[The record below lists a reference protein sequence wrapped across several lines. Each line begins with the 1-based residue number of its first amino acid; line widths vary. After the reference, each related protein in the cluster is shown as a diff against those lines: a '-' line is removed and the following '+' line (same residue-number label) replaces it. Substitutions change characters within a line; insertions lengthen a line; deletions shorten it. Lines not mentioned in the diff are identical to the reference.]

1 MIKVSDSDF
10 QISCYNSINYV
21 LFVIF
26 IICLPFGKFMIQF
39 VHGPFGGVN
48 MQVVTYRRV
57 STERQGRSG
66 LGLEAQTD
74 YIAHAVRQHGW
85 EIIDE
90 FTDEGVSGSL
100 EPMQRNGLRQAIELC
115 KRTGACLLVAKLD
128 RLSRSVLD
136 IATLV
141 EQLPCIKV
149 ATMPTADKFQLHL
162 YAALA
167 EQERDFIKQRT
178 SDALAS
184 LKARA
189 AAGDE
194 LSQQKVQTW
203 SDNIAA
209 AHASGVN
216 RQRSIKVRAVRADAF
231 AATVE
236 DNILAAR
243 TRGHTTLQAIANY
256 LNERGITTRR
266 GKRWTPAAVSRVES
280 RFPTPSDRSS
290 M

>member
-1 MIKVSDSDF
+1 
-10 QISCYNSINYV
+10 
-21 LFVIF
+21 
-26 IICLPFGKFMIQF
+26 
-39 VHGPFGGVN
+39 

-66 LGLEAQTD
+66 LGLEAQAD
-74 YIAHAVRQHGW
+74 YIAHAIHQHGW
-85 EIIDE
+85 EVIGE
-90 FTDEGVSGSL
+90 FMDEGVSGSRS
-100 EPMQRNGLRQAIELC
+100 PMQRAGLRQAIELC

-149 ATMPTADKFQLHL
+149 ATMPMADKFQLHL

-189 AAGDE
+189 VAGDE
-194 LSQQKVQTW
+194 LSQQKVKSW
-203 SDNIAA
+203 SDNIAV

-216 RQRSIKVRAVRADAF
+216 RQRSIEVRGEQADSF

-243 TRGHTTLQAIANY
+243 SRGHITLQAIADY
-256 LNERGITTRR
+256 LNDRGITTRR
-266 GKRWTPAAVSRVES
+266 GKLWTPAAVSRVES
-280 RFPTPSDRSS
+280 RFPPRDTP
-290 M
+290 